1 MESFILFLY
10 KSGRFLVFFILQA
23 ICVWL
28 IVTRN
33 SEQRAAFMEITDEY
47 AGRIYSFTENVD
59 AYFRLKET
67 NRELAEENARLH
79 KQLEVRNAALEYIS
93 FDRTDSSLLNR
104 FEFIPAKVVN
114 NSVYGTGN
122 YITINKGALD
132 GIKRGMGVVSPS
144 GVVGKVK
151 STSKHFS
158 VLYSLLH
165 TDMLTS
171 CRIGN
176 SDLTGAVKWNGD
188 DPNTLSLV
196 YIPKHARFEK
206 GDTVFTSDL
215 NAVFPRSL
223 PVGIIKENTIIKGEN
238 SIPLKPAVRFDRLSY
253 VYVIKNE
260 LKSEQDSL
268 ENSAERVK

>member
-33 SEQRAAFMEITDEY
+33 NAQRVAFMEITDEY
-47 AGRIYSFTENVD
+47 AGKMYSITESVD
-59 AYFRLKET
+59 SYFHLKVT
-67 NRELAEENARLH
+67 NKELAEENARLH
-79 KQLEVRNAALEYIS
+79 KQLEIRNAALEYVS
-93 FDRTDSSLLNR
+93 FDRADSFLINR
-104 FEFIPAKVVN
+104 FEFIPVKVVN
-114 NSVYGTGN
+114 NSVYGIGN
-122 YITINKGALD
+122 YITINKGSLD
-132 GIKRGMGVVSPS
+132 GIKRGMGVISPS
-144 GVVGKVK
+144 GIVGKVK

-176 SDLTGAVKWNGD
+176 GDLTGAVRWNGE

-196 YIPKHARFEK
+196 YIPKHAKFEK

-215 NAVFPRSL
+215 NAVFPSGL
-223 PVGIIKENTIIKGEN
+223 PVGIIKESMLKKGE
-238 SIPLKPAVRFDRLSY
+238 SSVPLKPAVRFDRLSY

-260 LKSEQDSL
+260 LKNEQDSL
-268 ENSAERVK
+268 ENLAKGVK